1 MKNFSFMD
9 CDIEGLKLITPFVAE
24 DIRGRFIKD
33 YSETVF
39 LGHGI
44 NHPLK
49 EVFYTVSHKGV
60 VRAIHFQR
68 EKQQAKLVRCISG
81 RIFDICVDLRKNSST
96 FGKGQGFYLSSGD
109 YNEVLIPEG
118 CGHGYL
124 VLEESVVSYKCN
136 EVFYGE
142 YDDGIIWNDTD
153 ISVDWPVDEDME
165 VILSEKDK
173 NLMTFREF
181 VSAYGGF

>member
-68 EKQQAKLVRCISG
+68 EKQQA
-81 RIFDICVDLRKNSST
+81 
-96 FGKGQGFYLSSGD
+96 
-109 YNEVLIPEG
+109 
-118 CGHGYL
+118 
-124 VLEESVVSYKCN
+124 
-136 EVFYGE
+136 
-142 YDDGIIWNDTD
+142 
-153 ISVDWPVDEDME
+153 
-165 VILSEKDK
+165 
-173 NLMTFREF
+173 
-181 VSAYGGF
+181 

>member
-96 FGKGQGFYLSSGD
+96 FGKWQGFYLNSGD
-109 YNEVLIPEG
+109 YNEVLISEG

>member
-1 MKNFSFMD
+1 M
-9 CDIEGLKLITPFVAE
+9 
-24 DIRGRFIKD
+24 
-33 YSETVF
+33 
-39 LGHGI
+39 
-44 NHPLK
+44 
-49 EVFYTVSHKGV
+49 
-60 VRAIHFQR
+60 
-68 EKQQAKLVRCISG
+68 
-81 RIFDICVDLRKNSST
+81 
-96 FGKGQGFYLSSGD
+96 
-109 YNEVLIPEG
+109 IPEG

>member
-1 MKNFSFMD
+1 MGKFCFKN
-9 CDIEGLKLITPFVAE
+9 CDIEGLKLITPFVME
-24 DIRGRFIKD
+24 DNRGSFIKD
-33 YSETVF
+33 YSETIF
-39 LGHGI
+39 AEQGI
-44 NHPLK
+44 KHSLK

-81 RIFDICVDLRKNSST
+81 KIFDVCVDLRKASPT
-96 FGKGQGFYLSSGD
+96 FGKWQGFYLSPENN
-109 YNEVLIPEG
+109 NELLIPEG

-142 YDDGIIWNDTD
+142 YDDGIIWNDKD
-153 ISVDWPVDEDME
+153 ISVDWPIDKVED

-173 NLMTFREF
+173 NLVTFKEF
-181 VSAYGGF
+181 IDMYGGF